1 MRTLYL
7 IITIIFYTSS
17 AYGLEND
24 CSQFDKLSKMYAKC
38 IASKAKKGLEDSGLK
53 SKFNKFKKSKTLS
66 DLLK

>member
-24 CSQFDKLSKMYAKC
+24 CSQFDKLSKMYSKC

-53 SKFNKFKKSKTLS
+53 SKFNKFKKSKPIS